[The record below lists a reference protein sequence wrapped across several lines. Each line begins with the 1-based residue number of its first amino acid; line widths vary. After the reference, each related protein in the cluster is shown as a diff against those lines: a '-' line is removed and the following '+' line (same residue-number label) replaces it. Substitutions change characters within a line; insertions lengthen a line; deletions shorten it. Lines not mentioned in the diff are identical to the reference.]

1 LLRTGNHGLA
11 FVGFRLAGGVVGRF
25 GALRTLR
32 WGSAC
37 SHTANLA
44 GLLKPTVFSPAML
57 ATESLTFGTNTVAA
71 SALLQRE
78 FTDRERA
85 TLSSL
90 GSLLG
95 SLLYGVLAVGA
106 GRLADARG
114 VVVALLACQAVGL
127 VGLVLWWSVQRKA
140 SSLTED
146 DGQLSRSRVRRAG
159 K

>member
-1 LLRTGNHGLA
+1 
-11 FVGFRLAGGVVGRF
+11 
-25 GALRTLR
+25 
-32 WGSAC
+32 
-37 SHTANLA
+37 
-44 GLLKPTVFSPAML
+44 ML